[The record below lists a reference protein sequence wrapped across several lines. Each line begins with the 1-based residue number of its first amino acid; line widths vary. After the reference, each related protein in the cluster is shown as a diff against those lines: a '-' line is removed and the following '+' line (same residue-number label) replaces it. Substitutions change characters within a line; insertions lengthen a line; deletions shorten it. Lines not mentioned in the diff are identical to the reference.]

1 MTYRFK
7 LQEPLASGVSRI
19 GLEQVDIAEARLVR
33 NDDIATA
40 IHDSRRCLKRLRALL
55 RLVRPVLDERTFRR
69 EIKRVAAVG
78 KQLAGARDHHVM
90 LQTLA
95 KLEHRFGALPN
106 GAGMQLKKLMANG
119 RGPSSRRAS
128 ALERRQALAGLEQTR
143 AFFARAAH
151 KTIALAQVTEG
162 MERAYRKA
170 RRAFRAAYESPSDEA
185 FHSWRKATQQHW
197 RHMQLLSRG
206 WPEVLGGRA
215 AEAKEL
221 SRLLGD
227 DHDLAVLLAFVTDR
241 GKAVP
246 SPDDPAALAQLCR
259 SCQSDLRDLAKPY
272 GDRLFAER
280 PGDLSESVERY
291 WSAARRL
298 STLAPCMEDAVPAVK
313 RETATQQRG
322 ARAARSAA
330 QAASRGS
337 RGPRSRRS
345 GR

>member
-19 GLEQVDIAEARLVR
+19 GLEQVDIAEGRLVR
-33 NDDIATA
+33 SDDVATV
-40 IHDSRRCLKRLRALL
+40 IHDARRCLKRLRALL
-55 RLVRPVLDERTFRR
+55 RLVRPALDERTFRR
-69 EIKRVAAVG
+69 EIKRVADVG

-106 GAGMQLKKLMANG
+106 GAGVKLKKLMANG
-119 RGPSSRRAS
+119 RGPNSRRAS

-151 KTIALAQVTEG
+151 RTIALEHVMEG

-246 SPDDPAALAQLCR
+246 SPDDLAGLAQRCR

-280 PGDLSESVERY
+280 AGDLSDRVGCY

-298 STLAPCMEDAVPAVK
+298 STLAPCMEVTVPEVK
-313 RETATQQRG
+313 REKVTRQR
-322 ARAARSAA
+322 RVRTARSAT

-337 RGPRSRRS
+337 RVPRPRRS